1 MLLPPNF
8 PFPRTLQGCF
18 HVLTSQN
25 TAYLL
30 ALDKR
35 HYVFEISFW
44 QFCSHPIIC
53 NGLPVPVGCLLTPRS
68 VWPAV
73 DHVLWLFNEGFDEFL
88 DTFAVSWWR
97 VATMSVLLLHLNMH
111 IFDLSLSFTSHPEKR
126 SKGLFHHITKTHGTV
141 ICVSTGVVLLLLI
154 LSILVQLKQP
164 RKKVS
169 STD

>member
-1 MLLPPNF
+1 
-8 PFPRTLQGCF
+8 
-18 HVLTSQN
+18 
-25 TAYLL
+25 
-30 ALDKR
+30 
-35 HYVFEISFW
+35 
-44 QFCSHPIIC
+44 
-53 NGLPVPVGCLLTPRS
+53 
-68 VWPAV
+68 
-73 DHVLWLFNEGFDEFL
+73 
-88 DTFAVSWWR
+88 
-97 VATMSVLLLHLNMH
+97 MSVLLLHLNMH